1 MGAALANAALALG
14 HDVVV
19 VSGPV
24 GVEYP
29 EKSRVVWVETT
40 DEMLDVAKREFEL
53 CDGCIGAAAPCDY
66 RPQHVATEKL
76 SKTGQT
82 LVLHL
87 IETPD
92 VIATLGQRKRSD
104 QWVVGFALETEDRR
118 FRAIVKLEKK
128 HCDLM
133 ISNGREA
140 INSDSNSVELLGPD
154 GSVLAEIA
162 GSKEH
167 VAECLLRE
175 IDARLVRVRE

>member
-1 MGAALANAALALG
+1 MGAALANAAVSLG

-24 GVEYP
+24 AVRYP

-40 DEMLDVAKREFEL
+40 DEMLEVAKREFDS
-53 CDGCIGAAAPCDY
+53 CNGCIGAAAPCDY
-66 RPQHVATEKL
+66 RPQHVSPEKL
-76 SKTGQT
+76 SKTGQA

-104 QWVVGFALETEDRR
+104 QWVVGFALETEDHR

-133 ISNGREA
+133 ISNGPEA

-167 VAECLLRE
+167 VADCLLRE
-175 IDARLVRVRE
+175 IDARLVRAGE